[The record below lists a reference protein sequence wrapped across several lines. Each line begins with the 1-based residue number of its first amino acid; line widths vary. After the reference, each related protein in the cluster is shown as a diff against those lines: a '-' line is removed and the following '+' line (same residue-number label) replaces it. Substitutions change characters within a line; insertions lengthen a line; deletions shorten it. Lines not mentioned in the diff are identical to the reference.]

1 MTKRSIGSLILA
13 ASLITGC
20 AGGGGSTPTA
30 KSSALKGTKAIAFV
44 HITWPMRSSSTV
56 GRSAKFISTSATRI
70 EVVNTNGPAGSNT
83 VEIPQGTQ
91 TAQIPA
97 VLGDNNYTFTEY
109 DGPSN
114 LSNNTLATAIGYTSI
129 SDPTVPAIVDA
140 LLSTNNSNMGVAVSS
155 TDAAA
160 IPTPCTIGSPCLQN
174 VVLNSSHSTFT
185 DGSLFLG
192 GSGPQTFTLYLQ
204 PTDVDHVIITGAGVP
219 AVTLSPQNPGDPNVV
234 LTRLTSDA
242 SGAFANYPKYS
253 VSFPNGFLSC
263 PSYTLNVNAVDPAN
277 ASLGAQVIHYYY
289 ISAPSCGA

>member
-20 AGGGGSTPTA
+20 AGGGGSTLTA
-30 KSSALKGTKAIAFV
+30 KASALKGTKAIAFV

-70 EVVNTNGPAGSNT
+70 EVVNTNGSAGNDT

-97 VLGDNNYTFTEY
+97 VLGDNYYTFTEY

-174 VVLNSSHSTFT
+174 VVQNSSHSTST
-185 DGSLFLG
+185 DGSLLLG

-219 AVTLSPQNPGDPNVV
+219 AVTLTPGNPDPNMV

-263 PSYTLNVNAVDPAN
+263 SSYMLNVNAVDPAN
-277 ASLGAQVIHYYY
+277 AFAGAQVIHYYY
-289 ISAPSCGA
+289 ISAPSCGG

>member
-70 EVVNTNGPAGSNT
+70 EVVNTNGPAGNNT

-97 VLGDNNYTFTEY
+97 VLGYNYYTFTEY

-114 LSNNTLATAIGYTSI
+114 SSSNTLATAIGSTSI

-140 LLSTNNSNMGVAVSS
+140 LLSTNNFNMGVAVSS

-174 VVLNSSHSTFT
+174 VVQNSSHSTST

-234 LTRLTSDA
+234 LTRLTSNA
-242 SGAFANYPKYS
+242 SGAFASYPKYS

-263 PSYTLNVNAVDPAN
+263 QYTLKVNAVDPAN
-277 ASLGAQVIHYYY
+277 ASAGAKVGLYN
-289 ISAPSCGA
+289 ISALSCGG

>member
-97 VLGDNNYTFTEY
+97 VLGDNFYTFTEY

-174 VVLNSSHSTFT
+174 VVQNSSHSTST

-219 AVTLSPQNPGDPNVV
+219 AVTLTPGNPDPKVV

-263 PSYTLNVNAVDPAN
+263 PSYTLNVNAVDPAA

-289 ISAPSCGA
+289 IYAPSCGA